1 MSYLFTKLHDLNENK
16 SFNCKYFTSQKTT
29 EKNSEKKKKKK
40 VSPNKTER
48 LNEFQIYEMVFVL
61 FKPKLT
67 GDCYEMHS
75 DHSYS
80 WIV

>member
-1 MSYLFTKLHDLNENK
+1 MKINLSTVNILPLKKLLK
-16 SFNCKYFTSQKTT
+16 KILR
-29 EKNSEKKKKKK
+29 KKKKKK